1 MDKFNHISELLKSI
15 KALQKKHEALMHNN
29 IGDNITRTGT
39 LKQRT

>member
-1 MDKFNHISELLKSI
+1 MDNFNHTRELLKNI

-29 IGDNITRTGT
+29 IGDNRTRTGT

>member
-1 MDKFNHISELLKSI
+1 MDNFNHTRELLKSI

>member
-1 MDKFNHISELLKSI
+1 MDNFIHKSELLKSI
-15 KALQKKHEALMHNN
+15 KALQKKHEALMRKD

>member
-1 MDKFNHISELLKSI
+1 MDNFNHNRELLKSI
-15 KALQKKHEALMHNN
+15 KALQTKHEALMHNN